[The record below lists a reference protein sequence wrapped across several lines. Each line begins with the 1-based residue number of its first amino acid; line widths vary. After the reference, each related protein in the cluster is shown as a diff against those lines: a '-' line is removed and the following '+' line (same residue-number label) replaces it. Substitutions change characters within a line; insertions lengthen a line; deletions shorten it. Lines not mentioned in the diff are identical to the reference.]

1 MQISFY
7 VLSDAKAQDILGFIC
22 QLTERVLSKSEQS
35 LLILTEES
43 AFLAAVDEALWAHD
57 ALSFIPHQRL
67 PELDEADIND
77 APVRSVDLPAPV
89 LLGSYLPAD
98 FTGIV
103 LNTTAQGI
111 QTFMTDMHQTPPSRV
126 LELIQPD
133 TDSKQVGRD
142 KYKHYQHLNYELTHF
157 QV

>member
-22 QLTERVLSKSEQS
+22 QLTQRVLSKSEQS
-35 LLILTEES
+35 LLILSDDAT
-43 AFLAAVDEALWAHD
+43 FLATLDEALWSHD

-67 PELDEADIND
+67 PELGDTDT
-77 APVRSVDLPAPV
+77 APRAHLPAPV
-89 LLGSYLPAD
+89 LLGNHLPAD
-98 FTGIV
+98 FGGIV

-111 QTFMTDMHQTPPSRV
+111 HTFMEGMHHAAPSRV
-126 LELIQPD
+126 LELIKPD
-133 TDSKQVGRD
+133 APSKQIGRD
-142 KYKHYQHLNYELTHF
+142 KYKHYQSLNYELTHF